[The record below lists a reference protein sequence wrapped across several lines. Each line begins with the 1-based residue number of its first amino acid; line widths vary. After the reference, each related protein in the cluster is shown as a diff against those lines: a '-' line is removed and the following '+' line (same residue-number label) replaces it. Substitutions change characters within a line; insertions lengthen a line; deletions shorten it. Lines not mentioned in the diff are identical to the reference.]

1 MKKYNS
7 EDYFSVIE
15 TKTGRKICDCA
26 EESDALMMV
35 SFDPQNRTITRNKF
49 MMSQVVDIE
58 MPKALPTTNIAA
70 TRTPESEYVPQ
81 KEYLL
86 DAGVLRLPED
96 QRIPVN
102 AK

>member
-15 TKTGRKICDCA
+15 IKTGRKIADCA
-26 EESDALMMV
+26 EEVDALMMV
-35 SFDPQNRTITRNKF
+35 SFDPHNRTITRNKF

-58 MPKALPTTNIAA
+58 MPKELPTSNITASN
-70 TRTPESEYVPQ
+70 T
-81 KEYLL
+81 KENDCASRKEQLL
-86 DAGVLRLPED
+86 NAGTLKLKQDE
-96 QRIPVN
+96 RIPVN